1 MHRNLAEL
9 TEDIVHDLQG
19 RTMFY
24 ICIIKYQKDYLR
36 DPSSSAG
43 DILLEKHGRSAWSK
57 GPMEVFSLDLNSAC
71 LS

>member
-1 MHRNLAEL
+1 
-9 TEDIVHDLQG
+9 
-19 RTMFY
+19 
-24 ICIIKYQKDYLR
+24 LR